1 MVYFS
6 ILSKYV
12 IINRS
17 DYRSSDR
24 RDTSLFKP
32 FTMLEFTPMGL
43 YVIRSFLAQNLPPP
57 FCKLPLSCCVAPPKH
72 ILSINCYIPTLYTL
86 YERHFLHV
94 RGNRLGEGDFL
105 FRLYPGS
112 YLERTRK
119 TTPAMRLAKGRCHN
133 VLLTSCGS
141 YRSKVSLALLTAD
154 KDLAKRSMSTH
165 NSCVRSTEY

>member
-57 FCKLPLSCCVAPPKH
+57 FLNFHYRVAWRLQNIYLVSTAIFPS
-72 ILSINCYIPTLYTL
+72 SIHYMSVISSMYGETGS
-86 YERHFLHV
+86 EKGISFLGCIQEV
-94 RGNRLGEGDFL
+94 I
-105 FRLYPGS
+105 
-112 YLERTRK
+112 
-119 TTPAMRLAKGRCHN
+119 
-133 VLLTSCGS
+133 
-141 YRSKVSLALLTAD
+141 
-154 KDLAKRSMSTH
+154 
-165 NSCVRSTEY
+165 